1 MTTLRRFLGASPDVP
16 MPAVWMLADLA
27 EEKGRQDL
35 FTKQSPQRLETLRR
49 NAIVES
55 AISSNRIEGVE
66 IDPERVRP
74 VVLGRAALRDRN
86 EEEIHGYRRALDWI
100 HRSAA
105 KIEIS
110 AATILRLHELSRGG
124 EGDAGEYRKKDLD
137 IIETAANGRS
147 RVRFRAVPARQLKSG
162 MKSLIEDWRSVDEE
176 QKIPSLIAV
185 AAFNLDFLC
194 LHPFRDGNGRVSR
207 LLLLLQCYQA
217 GLEVGRFVS
226 IERVIEEHKDRY
238 YETLEESSRGWHE
251 GKHDPWPYINYL
263 LFILKQAYRQ
273 FEERLG
279 ETSAPRGEKRRT
291 VIRAIERGHGEF
303 TVADLQRECPGVSVD
318 MIRHVLKE
326 LRGEGAIESLGRG
339 RAARWRRTNGK
350 SGNNS

>member
-1 MTTLRRFLGASPDVP
+1 MTTLRRFLAAPPNVP
-16 MPAVWMLADLA
+16 MPAVWMLSDLA
-27 EEKGRQDL
+27 EGKGRQDL
-35 FTKQSPQRLETLRR
+35 FTRQSPQRLETLRR

-66 IDPERVRP
+66 IEPARVRP
-74 VVLGRAALRDRN
+74 VVLGRGALRDRN
-86 EEEIHGYRRALDWI
+86 EEEVHGYRKALDWI

-110 AATILRLHELSRGG
+110 EKTILRLHELSRGG
-124 EGDAGEYRKKDLD
+124 EGDAGQYRKRDLD

-147 RVRFRAVPARQLKSG
+147 RVRFRAVPAKQLKNG
-162 MKSLIEDWRSVDEE
+162 MKGLIGDWRSVEE
-176 QKIPSLIAV
+176 DRTVPSLIAL

-226 IERVIEEHKDRY
+226 IERVIEEHKERY
-238 YETLEESSRGWHE
+238 YETLEESSRRWHE
-251 GKHDPWPYINYL
+251 GKHDYWPYINYV
-263 LFILKQAYRQ
+263 LFVLKQAYRQ
-273 FEERLG
+273 FEQRLA
-279 ETSAPRGEKRRT
+279 ETTAPRGEKRAT
-291 VIRAIERGHGEF
+291 VTRAIERAHGDF
-303 TVADLQRECPGVSVD
+303 TVAEIQRECPGVSLD

-326 LRGEGAIESLGRG
+326 LRAQGAIESLGRG
-339 RAARWRRTNGK
+339 RAARWRRTNG
-350 SGNNS
+350 N